1 MMAICLRYT
10 KNETDAV
17 EVLNNGFLRAFKN
30 IHRYQSEKSV
40 FYTWLRTIVVNSCID
55 FVKLKQKDNHAME
68 LHEAADVSMPPEIIG
83 QMDADEL
90 LALVREL
97 PPATQAV
104 FNLYAIEGFNH
115 REIAGMMNISEGT
128 SKWHLSEGRKKLQQ
142 MMQQQAIKIHE

>member
-1 MMAICLRYT
+1 MMSICLRYT
-10 KNETDAV
+10 KNENDAL
-17 EVLNNGFLRAFKN
+17 EVLNNGFLKAFKN

-55 FVKLKQKDNHAME
+55 FVKLKQREKESAEMY
-68 LHEAADVSMPPEIIG
+68 EAIDVAIAPEVIT
-83 QMDADEL
+83 QMNAEEL
-90 LALVREL
+90 LCIVRQL

-115 REIAGMMNISEGT
+115 REIAALMNISEGT

-142 MMQQQAIKIHE
+142 MIQSQTLKVHE

>member
-1 MMAICLRYT
+1 MMSICLRYT
-10 KNETDAV
+10 KNENDAL
-17 EVLNNGFLRAFKN
+17 EVLNNGFLKAFKN

-55 FVKLKQKDNHAME
+55 FVKLKQKEKESAEMY
-68 LHEAADVSMPPEIIG
+68 EAIDVAIAPEVIT
-83 QMDADEL
+83 QMNAEEL
-90 LALVREL
+90 LCIVRQL

-115 REIAGMMNISEGT
+115 REIAAMMNISEGT

-142 MMQQQAIKIHE
+142 MIQSQTLKVHE